1 LEQTTV
7 AEPEELLG
15 RLTEPELKAAPPLL
29 YLRGDP
35 ALIEYG
41 PRVAVV
47 GSRRA
52 SPEGLE
58 LAKRITVELVR
69 QDVTVVSGLALGIDT
84 VAHRTALACGG
95 KTVAV
100 LGTAISQYAVER
112 NRSLQD
118 EIGAHGLLVSQFPCG
133 DAPHRS
139 NFPRRNR
146 TMALLSD
153 ATVIVEAGERSGT
166 RHMGWEADPSCAAGP
181 VPAAAQAKN
190 AVMARPDGPVRCIR
204 IRQGFPP
211 TGPGGTAPSAARR
224 LNLVTTSRS
233 DEVKLHFIDWQLG
246 SRCDQLVLK
255 IDARVGQQ
263 CMDSLLD
270 Q

>member
-1 LEQTTV
+1 MGQITT
-7 AEPEELLG
+7 AKPEEILG
-15 RLTEPELKAAPPLL
+15 CLTEPELKAAPTLL
-29 YLRGDP
+29 YLRGDT
-35 ALIEYG
+35 ALIEFG

-84 VAHRTALACGG
+84 VAHRTALSHGG
-95 KTVAV
+95 NTVAV

-118 EIGAHGLLVSQFPCG
+118 EIGTRGLLVSQFPCG
-133 DAPHRS
+133 EAPHRS

-153 ATVIVEAGERSGT
+153 ATVVVEAGERSGT
-166 RHMGWEADPSCAAGP
+166 RHMGWESLRL
-181 VPAAAQAKN
+181 
-190 AVMARPDGPVRCIR
+190 ARPVLFPQQLKHRMPSWLGEMVQYGAFGFDRGSLRIVLDELPTRQPTIR
-204 IRQGFPP
+204 F
-211 TGPGGTAPSAARR
+211 
-224 LNLVTTSRS
+224 
-233 DEVKLHFIDWQLG
+233 E
-246 SRCDQLVLK
+246 
-255 IDARVGQQ
+255 
-263 CMDSLLD
+263 
-270 Q
+270 

>member
-1 LEQTTV
+1 MEQITV
-7 AEPEELLG
+7 AGPEELLG

-29 YLRGDP
+29 YVRGDT
-35 ALIEYG
+35 ALIEFG
-41 PRVAVV
+41 RRVAVV

-58 LAKRITVELVR
+58 LARRITVELVR

-84 VAHRTALACGG
+84 VAHRTALARGG

-118 EIGAHGLLVSQFPCG
+118 EIGARGLLVSQFPCG
-133 DAPHRS
+133 GAPHRS

-166 RHMGWEADPSCAAGP
+166 RHQGWEALRL
-181 VPAAAQAKN
+181 
-190 AVMARPDGPVRCIR
+190 ARPVLFP
-204 IRQGFPP
+204 RQLKHRMPSWLGEMVQYGAFGFDRD
-211 TGPGGTAPSAARR
+211 SLR
-224 LNLVTTSRS
+224 
-233 DEVKLHFIDWQLG
+233 
-246 SRCDQLVLK
+246 LVLEELPHRRPA
-255 IDARVGQQ
+255 IE
-263 CMDSLLD
+263 LD
-270 Q
+270 DHIPF